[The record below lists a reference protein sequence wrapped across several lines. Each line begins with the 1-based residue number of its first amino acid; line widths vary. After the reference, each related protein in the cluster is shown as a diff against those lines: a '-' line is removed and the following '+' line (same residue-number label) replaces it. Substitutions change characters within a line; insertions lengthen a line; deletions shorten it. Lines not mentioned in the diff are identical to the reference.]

1 MGLTDSLEKLMA
13 EEQKRDSVTKLKK
26 SGINVSED
34 KSHLQHFATPGFAQA
49 QVMAKIGKSQLDAS
63 SIKEIADSVLEQAQK
78 TKDGDFSSIEVILH
92 SQIAMLNSLSTHFM
106 NKAIAK
112 RCCKQFAG
120 YDSGEVLTALPHIP
134 NEFAELSLKCQ
145 AEMRKCIALL
155 HELKNPKKP
164 SQFIKT
170 YVNQQLNQL
179 QVEQEQLKQRL
190 EEGNDA
196 PVEFRS
202 ERTSTTADPEME
214 TLGTQYRSKNS
225 RGKGKVK
232 NECS

>member
-1 MGLTDSLEKLMA
+1 MGLTDSLEKLMV

-34 KSHLQHFATPGFAQA
+34 KSHLKHFATPGFAQA

-63 SIKEIADSVLEQAQK
+63 SIKAIADSVLEQAQK

-92 SQIAMLNSLSTHFM
+92 SQIAMLNSLSSHFM
-106 NKAIAK
+106 NKAI
-112 RCCKQFAG
+112 AG

-145 AEMRKCIALL
+145 AEMRKCISLL

-214 TLGTQYRSKNS
+214 TLGTQHRGKNP

>member
-1 MGLTDSLEKLMA
+1 MASKNSLKSFM
-13 EEQKRDSVTKLKK
+13 EEQQKCDSATKLKNA
-26 SGINVSED
+26 GVNVSED
-34 KSHLQHFATPGFAQA
+34 KSHLQNFATPGFAQA
-49 QVMAKIGKSQLDAS
+49 QVMAKIGKSKLDAFT
-63 SIKEIADSVLEQAQK
+63 IKAIADSVLEQAQK

-92 SQIAMLNSLSTHFM
+92 SQIAMLSTLSTHFM
-106 NKAIAK
+106 NKSLS
-112 RCCKQFAG
+112 G
-120 YDSGEVLTALPHIP
+120 YDSGEILTALPHIP
-134 NEFAELSLKCQ
+134 HEFAGLSLRCQ
-145 AEMRKCIALL
+145 VEMRKCIALL

-196 PVEFRS
+196 PVEFSS
-202 ERTSTTADPEME
+202 ERTSTVDDSAVE
-214 TLGTQYRSKNS
+214 TLGTQHRGKNP

-232 NECS
+232 KECS